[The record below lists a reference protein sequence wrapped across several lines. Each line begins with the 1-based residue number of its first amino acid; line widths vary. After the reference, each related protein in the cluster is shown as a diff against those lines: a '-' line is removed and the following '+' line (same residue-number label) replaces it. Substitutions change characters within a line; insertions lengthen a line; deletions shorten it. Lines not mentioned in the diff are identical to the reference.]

1 MENKSEKMRYG
12 SNRCMNSSCL
22 DHLISKEKE
31 GRTGGGVALVEIRRR
46 PVRPVRQRVRKLK
59 K

>member
-22 DHLISKEKE
+22 GHRISKEKE
-31 GRTGGGVALVEIRRR
+31 GRTGEGVALVEIRRC
-46 PVRPVRQRVRKLK
+46 PFKCDQ
-59 K
+59 